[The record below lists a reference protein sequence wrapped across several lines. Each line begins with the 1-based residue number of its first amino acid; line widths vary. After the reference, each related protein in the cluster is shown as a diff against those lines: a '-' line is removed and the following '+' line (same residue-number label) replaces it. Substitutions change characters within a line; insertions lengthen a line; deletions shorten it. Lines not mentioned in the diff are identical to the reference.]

1 MTDSD
6 KPEYQYDAK
15 TDTLTVRSNGTVD
28 TAYIEESYPRV
39 KTLIL
44 DRGIR
49 SIKNSHISVEGLDN
63 LTKVIIPDSV
73 EFIGDHAFDSCTS
86 LVSVTIPYLVES
98 IGWCAFSMCTSLVS
112 VTIPDLVKS
121 IGYDA
126 FRGCTSL
133 ESIDVNPN
141 NSEYSSENGV
151 LFDKTRTKLIRYPA
165 GKTDDRYDVPDSVKC
180 IGLGAFDSCTSLVS
194 VTISDSVESFG
205 WNAFLGCTSL
215 ESVTIPDSV
224 KYIGLG
230 AFRGCKSLESVT
242 IPDSV
247 ESIGDFAF
255 GECTSLESATIPDS
269 VKSIGQEAFSLCT
282 SLESVTIPDSVESI
296 GDYAFSGCISLVSV
310 TIPDSVESIGECAFL
325 GCMSLESVTIP
336 ESVKSIGNDAFSEC
350 TSLASVYCGSEDV
363 FRWKSCFPDGVSFRI
378 KTPEQPPIRK
388 TDYGTSSID
397 STLENILRQAF
408 EHNNRIAENL
418 PQFISVLKD
427 LRAPGKIV
435 VVLECFFKYE
445 PEKYM
450 IALVSKD
457 DSKANEVSLSIANE
471 YGFSQ
476 DTVLNLITSIRN
488 LFKKFD

>member
-1 MTDSD
+1 MLFTVQRITSLVQHYEKEDRLTDSD

-15 TDTLTVRSNGTVD
+15 TDTLTVRFNGTVD
-28 TAYIEESYPRV
+28 MADIEESYPRV

-44 DRGIR
+44 EGGIR
-49 SIKNSHISVEGLDN
+49 SIENSYKSEGELHN

-73 EFIGDHAFDSCTS
+73 
-86 LVSVTIPYLVES
+86 
-98 IGWCAFSMCTSLVS
+98 
-112 VTIPDLVKS
+112 KS
-121 IGYDA
+121 IGSDA
-126 FRGCTSL
+126 FSWCTSL

-141 NSEYSSENGV
+141 NSKYSSKNGV
-151 LFDKTRTKLIRYPA
+151 LFDKTRTELIRYPA
-165 GKTDDRYDVPDSVKC
+165 GKTDDRYDVPDSVES
-180 IGLGAFDSCTSLVS
+180 IGEDAFS
-194 VTISDSVESFG
+194 
-205 WNAFLGCTSL
+205 GCTSL

-224 KYIGLG
+224 KSIGLY
-230 AFRGCKSLESVT
+230 T
-242 IPDSV
+242 
-247 ESIGDFAF
+247 
-255 GECTSLESATIPDS
+255 
-269 VKSIGQEAFSLCT
+269 
-282 SLESVTIPDSVESI
+282 
-296 GDYAFSGCISLVSV
+296 
-310 TIPDSVESIGECAFL
+310 FL
-325 GCMSLESVTIP
+325 GCSSLE
-336 ESVKSIGNDAFSEC
+336 
-350 TSLASVYCGSEDV
+350 SVYCGSEYG
-363 FRWKSCFPDGVSFRI
+363 FRWKSCFPDGVSFRV

-388 TDYGTSSID
+388 SDCSTSSLN

-457 DSKANEVSLSIANE
+457 DSKAYEVSLSIANE